1 MYCSWFSRACAPR
14 AKNSRTAKA
23 ALPVRAN
30 LTIGAGYQIA
40 AEGIAGKLVCS
51 IAKQRPERYD
61 AYLAAHAANGR
72 AEARAFSAAAHMPAA
87 GEHSEILN
95 KERCRTP
102 E

>member
-1 MYCSWFSRACAPR
+1 MFSTACAPR
-14 AKNSRTAKA
+14 AENSRTGKA

-40 AEGIAGKLVCS
+40 VLKASPGKLVCS

-61 AYLAAHAANGR
+61 AYLAATLPTGR
-72 AEARAFSAAAHMPAA
+72 AEVPSFLSGSMPSA
-87 GEHSEILN
+87 GERSEILN